1 MSAVNYNGSA
11 PSITFKTV
19 LIWAFGFLVVGLSL
33 LLLVAFYDFITLYA
47 SALSSAFLTA
57 FRVLLCFFV
66 AYIGFML
73 FLSFEYKAIQ
83 NERFKRD
90 NVELLHGNVTSNGGS
105 NSDDK
110 EMEIL
115 RAYSELM
122 ESGAFSLNRLALAV
136 YGKKGG
142 VYNSQLRAVLQAHD
156 IDV

>member
-19 LIWAFGFLVVGLSL
+19 LVWAFGVLLGGFSL

-47 SALSSAFLTA
+47 SALSSAFLVA

-90 NVELLHGNVTSNGGS
+90 NVELLQGNVTSNKRLG
-105 NSDDK
+105 DDK

-115 RAYSELM
+115 SAYSELM

-142 VYNSQLRAVLQAHD
+142 VYNSQLREVLQAHD